1 MCIYCNIIYDDIL
14 KGEYNI
20 TLRNL
25 NDYGI
30 FKLMPNG
37 FNIYNYETKDNITDD
52 YFELMDKEVRAI
64 GSDPMGEIEVPAIF
78 VIV

>member
-1 MCIYCNIIYDDIL
+1 M
-14 KGEYNI
+14 
-20 TLRNL
+20 TLRDL
-25 NDYGI
+25 NNYGI

-37 FNIYNYETKDNITDD
+37 FNIYNYETEDNITDS
-52 YFELMDKEVRAI
+52 YFELMDNEVRSI

>member
-1 MCIYCNIIYDDIL
+1 M
-14 KGEYNI
+14 
-20 TLRNL
+20 TLRDL
-25 NDYGI
+25 NNYGI
-30 FKLMPNG
+30 FKLMPDG

>member
-1 MCIYCNIIYDDIL
+1 M
-14 KGEYNI
+14 
-20 TLRNL
+20 TLRDL
-25 NDYGI
+25 NNYGI

-37 FNIYNYETKDNITDD
+37 FNIYNYETEDNITDS
-52 YFELMDKEVRAI
+52 YFELMDREVRAI

>member
-1 MCIYCNIIYDDIL
+1 M
-14 KGEYNI
+14 
-20 TLRNL
+20 TLRDL
-25 NDYGI
+25 NNYGI

-37 FNIYNYETKDNITDD
+37 FNIYNYETKDNIIDD

-64 GSDPMGEIEVPAIF
+64 GSDPMGEVEVPAIF

>member
-1 MCIYCNIIYDDIL
+1 M
-14 KGEYNI
+14 
-20 TLRNL
+20 TLRDPN
-25 NDYGI
+25 NYGI

-64 GSDPMGEIEVPAIF
+64 GSDPMGEVEVPAIF

>member
-1 MCIYCNIIYDDIL
+1 M
-14 KGEYNI
+14 
-20 TLRNL
+20 TLRDL
-25 NDYGI
+25 NSYGI

-37 FNIYNYETKDNITDD
+37 FNIYNYETEDNITDD

>member
-1 MCIYCNIIYDDIL
+1 M
-14 KGEYNI
+14 
-20 TLRNL
+20 TLRDL
-25 NDYGI
+25 NNYGI

-37 FNIYNYETKDNITDD
+37 FNIYNYETEDNITDD

>member
-1 MCIYCNIIYDDIL
+1 M
-14 KGEYNI
+14 
-20 TLRNL
+20 TLRDL

-37 FNIYNYETKDNITDD
+37 FNIYNYETEDNITDD

>member
-1 MCIYCNIIYDDIL
+1 M
-14 KGEYNI
+14 
-20 TLRNL
+20 TLRDL
-25 NDYGI
+25 NNYGI

-37 FNIYNYETKDNITDD
+37 FNIYDYETKDNITDD

>member
-1 MCIYCNIIYDDIL
+1 MTL
-14 KGEYNI
+14 KD
-20 TLRNL
+20 L
-25 NDYGI
+25 NNYGI

-37 FNIYNYETKDNITDD
+37 FNIYDYETEDNITDN

>member
-1 MCIYCNIIYDDIL
+1 M
-14 KGEYNI
+14 
-20 TLRNL
+20 TLRDL
-25 NDYGI
+25 NNYGI

-37 FNIYNYETKDNITDD
+37 FNIYNYETEDNITDS

-78 VIV
+78 VVV

>member
-1 MCIYCNIIYDDIL
+1 M
-14 KGEYNI
+14 
-20 TLRNL
+20 TLRDLKNC
-25 NDYGI
+25 GI

-37 FNIYNYETKDNITDD
+37 FNIYNYETEDNITDS

>member
-1 MCIYCNIIYDDIL
+1 M
-14 KGEYNI
+14 
-20 TLRNL
+20 TLRDL
-25 NDYGI
+25 NNYGV

-37 FNIYNYETKDNITDD
+37 FNIYNYETEDNITDD